1 MKAVLHVKVLGAHA
15 LVMGCGVMFCEVVR
29 KVFTTRSPKDM
40 KLVLVNAIAYP
51 VEAHV
56 NGFGALLFDVVVC
69 NPCCCGVI
77 YLNWS
82 GGLRMSHFFQCCS

>member
-1 MKAVLHVKVLGAHA
+1 
-15 LVMGCGVMFCEVVR
+15 
-29 KVFTTRSPKDM
+29 M
-40 KLVLVNAIAYP
+40 KLVCVNAIMYP

-82 GGLRMSHFFQCCS
+82 GGVEDVPFLSVLFVG